1 MLIRDIHK
9 EDLGDIIECHLEMFP
24 DAMNTL
30 LGVAY
35 LRRYYHLLLQY
46 DGSKNLAIYN
56 AKGEFMGFIF
66 ALPNGYSSQLSAKLK
81 WWRRAY
87 LLLNML
93 KFFKK
98 TATISHLFNRVRSRS
113 FKSTSDYRLVCVA
126 VRRNNES
133 LAVELEKRL
142 MLELSKLRSKSI
154 GLSVY
159 VENKRA
165 LCFYYKQGYVV
176 EAEDRILYR
185 LIKHL
190 C

>member
-9 EDLGDIIECHLEMFP
+9 KDLGDIIDCHIEMFP

-30 LGVAY
+30 LGVSY
-35 LRRYYHLLLQY
+35 LRRYYNLLLQY
-46 DGSKNLAIYN
+46 TNSKNLAIYN
-56 AKGEFMGFIF
+56 TKGEFMGFIF
-66 ALPNGYSSQLSAKLK
+66 ALPNGYSSQVSAKLR
-81 WWRRAY
+81 WWRWAY
-87 LLLNML
+87 LGLNML
-93 KFFKK
+93 KFFKD
-98 TATISHLFNRVRSRS
+98 TGTRTRLFNRILSRS

-133 LAVELEKRL
+133 LAVALEKQL
-142 MLELSKLRSKSI
+142 IFELSRLGCKSI

-165 LCFYYKQGYVV
+165 LSFYSKQEYIV